1 MPLSSGAT
9 SNLAV
14 IAPITITSAKP
25 EETYRRNERP
35 QIAPIPK
42 LASNPRAATLVT
54 EIIADHLSLV
64 PQLRQ
69 GRTRRQSKNPAK
81 RRRCDQSIL
90 APHCGHVLASIGLL
104 PNDLGAEPRRE
115 APSVPAPS

>member
-104 PNDLGAEPRRE
+104 PNAQDNVRRE
-115 APSVPAPS
+115 APSGSSCC